1 MSDLKTVLALL
12 AGAMNED
19 PVAARALSDL
29 CLEHGLD
36 ELADKVFERFV
47 AVGLGFYCI
56 NCDVPG
62 NPAETYVVTVALAN
76 LAHVAAVK
84 ASKNKDHTCEL
95 AYGSVFAKRATNNTE
110 KKQEG

>member
-1 MSDLKTVLALL
+1 MNDLQTTLALL
-12 AGAMNED
+12 AGAMRED

-29 CLEHGLD
+29 CREQGLD

-47 AVGLGFYCI
+47 AVGLNFYCA

-62 NPAETYVVTVALAN
+62 NPAEAYVVTVCLRS
-76 LAHVAAVK
+76 LVHVAAVK

-95 AYGSVFAKRATNNTE
+95 AGGSVFAKRITNNTE
-110 KKQEG
+110 KK